1 MGNSKGR
8 ASKRNTDDYTRLT
21 NLNNLVSLLEGA
33 TACNNASQLNV
44 ALEFLRANDPEPEM
58 TRISFEHCVSQVVH
72 FHFPSEEECKH
83 AHWDAREEE
92 TDPLWIRSSI
102 QKRMTV
108 LKGHSKAL
116 LIVSNLRQA
125 MKPAGRRWTRRRE
138 AAYRE
143 SIQSI
148 EEIAASNAT
157 PDQKLSILFI

>member
-44 ALEFLRANDPEPEM
+44 ALEFLRANELEPEM

-102 QKRMTV
+102 QKRITV

-157 PDQKLSILFI
+157 PGQKLSILFI

>member
-8 ASKRNTDDYTRLT
+8 TRKRNTDDYTRLT
-21 NLNNLVSLLEGA
+21 NLNNLVSLLEGT

-83 AHWDAREEE
+83 AHWDAREEQ

-102 QKRMTV
+102 EKRMTV
-108 LKGHSKAL
+108 LQDHPKAL
-116 LIVSNLRQA
+116 LIVSNLRKV
-125 MKPAGRRWTRRRE
+125 MKPPGRRWTRRRE
-138 AAYRE
+138 MAYRE
-143 SIQSI
+143 SIRTI
-148 EEIAASNAT
+148 EEIAVAKST